1 MKKWGLV
8 AGDSKRR
15 RLGPSESAFLAAVGH
30 TQSQQ
35 REQQHSRQFFSCESV
50 HGPVSSIRQDSKLR
64 NREAAI
70 ITLKTT

>member
-1 MKKWGLV
+1 MKKWDLV
-8 AGDSKRR
+8 VGERKCC
-15 RLGPSESAFLAAVGH
+15 RLGPSESTLLAAVGQ
-30 TQSQQ
+30 TQGQQ

-70 ITLKTT
+70 ITLKTA